1 MLLITQGGNVLME
14 MIFRILDGGDA
25 EMLIHDPL
33 EQKDLFKAVA
43 IEDLTKSIQEVFAE
57 EGALDKKNLLI
68 VDENL
73 IAINK
78 YCIVTKQ
85 PEHKRIVTYKE
96 KAYNINFPNSIYIIC
111 HNSDKITQIEAFCYK
126 EYQGLKTELMQYAM
140 PNMLHDNAICIG
152 SAPRDIDPLKYAEA
166 LERIIFTQ
174 YTHSQF
180 SGVKSFK
187 DTKTYFEYLEKNEY
201 PYHLLMPLNKKLSDI
216 LK

>member
-1 MLLITQGGNVLME
+1 ME

-25 EMLIHDPL
+25 EVLIHDAI

-43 IEDLTKSIQEVFAE
+43 IEDLTRNIE
-57 EGALDKKNLLI
+57 EIYLEEQVQYKKKNLLI

-78 YCIVTKQ
+78 YCVVTKQ

-111 HNSDKITQIEAFCYK
+111 HNSNKITQIEAFCYK
-126 EYQGLKTELMQYAM
+126 EYQGMKTELMQYAM
-140 PNMLHDNAICIG
+140 PNMLHGNAICMG

-166 LERIIFTQ
+166 LERVIFTQ

-187 DTKTYFEYLEKNEY
+187 DTKTYFEHLEKNEY
-201 PYHLLMPLNKKLSDI
+201 PYHLLMPLNMTLSNV

>member
-1 MLLITQGGNVLME
+1 ME

-25 EMLIHDPL
+25 EVLIHDAVA
-33 EQKDLFKAVA
+33 QKDLFKAVA
-43 IEDLTKSIQEVFAE
+43 IEDLTRSIE
-57 EGALDKKNLLI
+57 EIYIEEQVQHKKKNLLI
-68 VDENL
+68 VDGNL
-73 IAINK
+73 IAINNH
-78 YCIVTKQ
+78 CIVMKQ
-85 PEHKRIVTYKE
+85 PEHKRIVTYNK
-96 KAYNINFPNSIYIIC
+96 KAYSINFPNSIYIIC
-111 HNSDKITQIEAFCYK
+111 HSSHKITQIEAFCYK
-126 EYQGLKTELMQYAM
+126 EYRGLETELMQYAM
-140 PNMLHDNAICIG
+140 PNMLYGNTICMG

-201 PYHLLMPLNKKLSDI
+201 PYHLLMPLNMILSDI